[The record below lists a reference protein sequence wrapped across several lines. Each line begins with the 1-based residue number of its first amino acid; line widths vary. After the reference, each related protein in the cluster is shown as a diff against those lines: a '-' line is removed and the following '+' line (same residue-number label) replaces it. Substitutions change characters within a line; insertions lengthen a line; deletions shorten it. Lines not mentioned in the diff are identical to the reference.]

1 MSHEMKQ
8 GKWNKNVRFKTGM
21 LRAAEEVCG
30 RNAKKI
36 KPKRTPW
43 WNEQIAEVIRR
54 KNKA

>member
-1 MSHEMKQ
+1 MKQ